1 MSVRS
6 FTVFQDIPSQ
16 EPHLHDDAHVRIAAT
31 DTAATLL
38 STLAAIEKENLHPVT
53 GQRAGP
59 TIGSEAK
66 KRKTAALATK
76 VLSVPASKKHKE
88 LKTEPKKTRK
98 PLSSAAKSRSSDAK
112 KNSSKSSA
120 SRRASPLP
128 PVAEEHELLRQP
140 PRLSTSQINID
151 SRCYELTV
159 SPLADVSEAYDP
171 TRLESQEPDVHTEKV
186 RTSISSPSSGTNSA
200 PGKLGGTCYSRL
212 FLSFH
217 GRQASPNNK

>member
-6 FTVFQDIPSQ
+6 FTVFQDTPSQ
-16 EPHLHDDAHVRIAAT
+16 DTLTHHDPLARA

-59 TIGSEAK
+59 TTGSETK

-76 VLSVPASKKHKE
+76 VLLVPAPKKHKE
-88 LKTEPKKTRK
+88 EPKKTRK
-98 PLSSAAKSRSSDAK
+98 PLGSLAKPRRVDAKKSTSKSSRSSRK
-112 KNSSKSSA
+112 T
-120 SRRASPLP
+120 SPLP

-140 PRLSTSQINID
+140 PRLSVSQLDID

-171 TRLESQEPDVHTEKV
+171 THSDSQESDVRTNRV
-186 RTSISSPSSGTNSA
+186 RTSLSSSSPGTDHP
-200 PGKLGGTCYSRL
+200 PGKLGG
-212 FLSFH
+212 
-217 GRQASPNNK
+217 